1 MKRNNTCVFPPSKKK
16 IREEMNINELIN
28 EAIKAREHSYSPY
41 SKFKVGA
48 ALRTRNGKI
57 FTGCNIENSSYGL
70 SICAER
76 EAIFKAISSGE
87 KDLDTIAVVT
97 DSDILN
103 TPCGAC
109 RQVMWEFSKDIT
121 IIAANLKGKKKEF
134 KIKELLAYP
143 FGRPK

>member
-1 MKRNNTCVFPPSKKK
+1 
-16 IREEMNINELIN
+16 MNINELIKK
-28 EAIKAREHSYSPY
+28 AKSAREHSYSPY

-48 ALRTRNGKI
+48 ALKTKNGRV

-76 EAIFKAISSGE
+76 EVIFKAISAGE

-97 DSDILN
+97 DSNKLT

-109 RQVMWEFSKDIT
+109 RQVIWEFSKTMT
-121 IIAANLKGKKKEF
+121 IIVANLKGKKKEF
-134 KIKELLAYP
+134 KIKELLAHP
-143 FGRPK
+143 FGKGSLS

>member
-1 MKRNNTCVFPPSKKK
+1 
-16 IREEMNINELIN
+16 MNINELIKK
-28 EAIKAREHSYSPY
+28 AKSAREHSYSPY

-48 ALRTRNGKI
+48 ALKTKNGMI

-76 EAIFKAISSGE
+76 EAIFKAVSAGE

-97 DSDILN
+97 DSDKLT

-109 RQVMWEFSKDIT
+109 RQVMWEFSKDMT
-121 IIAANLKGKKKEF
+121 IMVANLKGKRKEF
-134 KIKELLAYP
+134 NIKELLAHP
-143 FGRPK
+143 FEKDSSS